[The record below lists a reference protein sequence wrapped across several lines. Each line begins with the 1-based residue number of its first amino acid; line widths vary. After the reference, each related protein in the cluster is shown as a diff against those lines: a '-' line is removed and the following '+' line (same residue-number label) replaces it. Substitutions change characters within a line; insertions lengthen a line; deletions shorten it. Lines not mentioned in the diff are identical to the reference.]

1 MQQNP
6 LDDLL
11 GQLAS
16 EAAQDETKDD
26 PLAVLDELEEQ
37 QLDDVEIDDF
47 EVIEEQLDEQA
58 APATSGLDAA
68 LASFGEVSDDDDE
81 IDTDLIES
89 Y

>member
-16 EAAQDETKDD
+16 EVAQDETKDD

-37 QLDDVEIDDF
+37 QEDDAEIDDF
-47 EVIEEQLDEQA
+47 EVIEEQADEPA
-58 APATSGLDAA
+58 APQTTGLDAA
-68 LASFGEVSDDDDE
+68 LASFGDVSDDDDE
-81 IDTDLIES
+81 IEIDLKES